1 MKANALMIGDWVLY
15 NPNVFIEDE
24 YEPTKACYPTKISSG
39 EDLDL
44 AVEGCY
50 APIPLTPE
58 ILEKNGFIVCE
69 NTEIRHDYIWHDNNS
84 YIYVIFWNDGN
95 LLVKMETNLNEG
107 RGINSVHNCDIV
119 FVHELQHCLKMVGI
133 DKEIKLNN

>member
-1 MKANALMIGDWVLY
+1 MDARRLMLGDYVINTEFGKNEIDKVVVIETTRVFLENGKLY
-15 NPNVFIEDE
+15 TPINYIE
-24 YEPTKACYPTKISSG
+24 
-39 EDLDL
+39 
-44 AVEGCY
+44 
-50 APIPLTPE
+50 PIPLTPE

-69 NTEIRHDYIWHDNNS
+69 NTENRHDYIWHDNKS

-95 LLVKMETNLNEG
+95 PLVNMETDLNEG
-107 RGINSVHNCDIV
+107 RGINSVHNCDIF

>member
-1 MKANALMIGDWVLY
+1 MDARQLMLGDYVINTEFGKNEIDQIDIL
-15 NPNVFIEDE
+15 
-24 YEPTKACYPTKISSG
+24 EPTRVWLKGGKTYVPINYI
-39 EDLDL
+39 E
-44 AVEGCY
+44 
-50 APIPLTPE
+50 PIPLTPE